1 MGQVLRPKQRS
12 DLPPLVKKF
21 YGEIS
26 ENLLEG
32 TSLPLKY
39 LPGKHPSFGLV
50 ECLAEI
56 PRTSRALFLIF
67 AVKQYLE
74 LVGQF

>member
-1 MGQVLRPKQRS
+1 MGQVLRPKWRS
-12 DLPPLVKKF
+12 DLPPLVKKS
-21 YGEIS
+21 YGEIF

-56 PRTSRALFLIF
+56 PRISRALFLIF
-67 AVKQYLE
+67 AIKQCLE